1 MKVSKNAWSEEK
13 FRKFAET
20 MSKYYDLRGCR
31 TEKCINNRIK
41 RKKSKPL
48 NVLVEHGFADRLLHE
63 AEWNPHPVYK
73 EILGMDDEEYNVL
86 IELKRKEMGKLK
98 KR

>member
-1 MKVSKNAWSEEK
+1 MNVSKNAWSEEK

-41 RKKSKPL
+41 RKYSKKL
-48 NVLVEHGFADRLLHE
+48 NVLVERGFAFRLLLE
-63 AEWNPHPVYK
+63 SWLNPHPVYK
-73 EILGMDDEEYNVL
+73 KILGMDDWEYNLL
-86 IELKRKEMGKLK
+86 IEEKRDADRGIFY
-98 KR
+98 